1 MAQAIHSV
9 LLPASATVQ
18 VSTWSPTAFVF
29 ELLAD
34 RGRALAALALCAA
47 LGGDREFNAQLSEV
61 ADLSSA
67 RRGSTPHVH
76 ASVLSHSASKTGAEG
91 GSHKLAAL
99 LVYLSSLT
107 KVRGSEFSTADVAAL
122 RRESQCAVD
131 ALCSCEGQ
139 LKDQLDRAFWSSV

>member
-1 MAQAIHSV
+1 M
-9 LLPASATVQ
+9 
-18 VSTWSPTAFVF
+18 F

-34 RGRALAALALCAA
+34 RGRVLAALALCAA
-47 LGGDREFNAQLSEV
+47 LGSDREFNAQLSKI

-67 RRGSTPHVH
+67 RRGSMPYVH
-76 ASVLSHSASKTGAEG
+76 ASVLSHSASKARTEG
-91 GSHKLAAL
+91 DCHKLAAL
-99 LVYLSSLT
+99 LVHLSSLT
-107 KVRGSEFSTADVAAL
+107 KVRGSEFSITDVAAL